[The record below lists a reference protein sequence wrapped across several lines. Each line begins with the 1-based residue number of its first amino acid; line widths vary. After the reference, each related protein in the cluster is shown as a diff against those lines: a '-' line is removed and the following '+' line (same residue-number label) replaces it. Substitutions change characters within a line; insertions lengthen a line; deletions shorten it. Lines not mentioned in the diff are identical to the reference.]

1 MKHGETLYDVKLGE
15 PAKAKVWRLATIIA
29 ISIALA
35 SSAIAAEKTFND
47 YWDVATHAAG
57 AVTKE
62 YPHAIVITDDKNLTV
77 YIFTLIAINPK
88 LAEIQLFGAL
98 ATVIVSGG
106 LGGAIG
112 FYFGSSQSSSKKDE
126 VVANLASKTPDQSK

>member
-1 MKHGETLYDVKLGE
+1 MNLPNTQG
-15 PAKAKVWRLATIIA
+15 W
-29 ISIALA
+29 ALIGLFA
-35 SSAIAAEKTFND
+35 
-47 YWDVATHAAG
+47 
-57 AVTKE
+57 
-62 YPHAIVITDDKNLTV
+62 LTV